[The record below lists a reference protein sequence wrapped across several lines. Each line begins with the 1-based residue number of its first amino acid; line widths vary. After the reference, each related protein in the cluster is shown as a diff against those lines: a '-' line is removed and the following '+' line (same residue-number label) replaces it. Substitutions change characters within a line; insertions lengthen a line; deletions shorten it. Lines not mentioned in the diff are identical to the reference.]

1 MVRVTSL
8 PMSSRV
14 ARISGS
20 LVVLAGVAVGAAFA
34 AAQPRAVDRGA
45 FAGEW
50 VLASSVPRAR
60 ERVEAAFE
68 LALRDANPLMRAV
81 ARTRIDADA
90 LVARRIRVEVDGE
103 HIVTTLHTTADHR
116 FRTRLGHPAPVTTE
130 TGSEAQLTQLFREG
144 RLELVFDLSEGRR
157 WTVLSLSP
165 GERLTVTTTIDPH
178 RLDDNVRYVL
188 EYRRP
193 RRE

>member
-1 MVRVTSL
+1 
-8 PMSSRV
+8 
-14 ARISGS
+14 
-20 LVVLAGVAVGAAFA
+20 
-34 AAQPRAVDRGA
+34 
-45 FAGEW
+45 
-50 VLASSVPRAR
+50 
-60 ERVEAAFE
+60 
-68 LALRDANPLMRAV
+68 MRAV
-81 ARTRIDADA
+81 ARARIDADA

-103 HIVTTLHTTADHR
+103 HIATTLHTTADHR
-116 FRTRLGHPAPVTTE
+116 FRTRLGHPASVTTE